1 MKVIEDFFNRYIRM
15 PVSTMSWSDVLE
27 ILIFAVL
34 IYYVILWFRRTRA
47 WIFLKAAVLLL
58 LVYLLADLLKLNNVT
73 LVFRYITSYIVI
85 GIIVILQP
93 EIRRALEQ
101 LGKQMQSFRWFSF
114 IDDGE
119 RDTWYSQALIDAV
132 VRAAVDMGKTR
143 TGALIVLEKN
153 ILLTEYIVTGIS
165 LNADVSAPLLEQIFE
180 HNTPLH
186 DGAVIIRE
194 NRILAATCY
203 LPLSGNRNIS
213 KELGTRHRAG
223 LGISE
228 VSDCL
233 TVIVSEESGAM
244 SVAREGQLER
254 GLNAEALR
262 QVLLSEQ
269 KKKLHDVTAESR
281 RKGKTRR

>member
-233 TVIVSEESGAM
+233 TVIVSEESGAI